1 MIGGSKGIGRA
12 VVEQALS
19 RDQNVVVIARQQRD
33 LPAAVT
39 FHPADILTD
48 DFQSAIPEELDGLVY
63 APGSITLAPVHRLTE
78 EQVLLD
84 YRINAVGAMRAITAA
99 LPALKRRPGSS
110 IVLFSTVAVQTGMP
124 FHASIAMAKGAV
136 EGLTRSLAAELAPT
150 VRVNAV
156 APSLTDTDL
165 AGRLLGD
172 EKRREASAARHPLR
186 RVGTP
191 DEVARAAVYLLL
203 DATWT
208 TGSVLPAD
216 GGLGE
221 LSANN

>member
-12 VVEQALS
+12 VVDQALM
-19 RDQNVVVIARQQRD
+19 RDQNVAVIAREQRD
-33 LPAAVT
+33 LPASVS
-39 FHPADILTD
+39 FHAADILAD
-48 DFQSAIPEELDGLVY
+48 DIQSAIPDELEGLVY
-63 APGSITLAPVHRLTE
+63 TPGSITLAPVHRLTE
-78 EQVLLD
+78 EQILQD
-84 YRINAVGAMRAITAA
+84 YRINAVGAMRAIAAA
-99 LPALKRRPGSS
+99 LPALKRCPGSS

-172 EKRREASAARHPLR
+172 EKRREASASRHPLR

-191 DEVARAAVYLLL
+191 EDVARAAVYLLL
-203 DATWT
+203 YATWT
-208 TGSVLPAD
+208 TGSILPVD

-221 LSANN
+221 LSANT